1 MLLSQTE
8 PQDKAVSHHRNESLV
23 LPSTRQSAPVSP
35 PGLVVWAVRTVA
47 ADYVRLC
54 ACVCFDRPSRMAARD
69 RKWPKAPPNVS
80 FSSRDFLPEL
90 FVCFLWRTRPGSD
103 PPGFV

>member
-54 ACVCFDRPSRMAARD
+54 ACVCFDRPSRMAARVW
-69 RKWPKAPPNVS
+69 KWPKAATNVS
-80 FSSRDFLPEL
+80 RLSSRV
-90 FVCFLWRTRPGSD
+90 VCVLLVEDATWMGSSRVCLI
-103 PPGFV
+103 G